1 MRCFYRR
8 GRSRR
13 ASLLLIA
20 ALLGC
25 DSSVAPDPFLVRIEP
40 LETQYVAGAQV
51 RVTVRNLGPT
61 QIALTTCPALLER
74 FEGQSWRRIEVPMNP
89 CTSQGLLPLE
99 VGATDTL
106 FVGGAGTDDVSP
118 GTYRYELLTVRS
130 AAGDLL
136 PRSSRL
142 SAPFLVIAE

>member
-1 MRCFYRR
+1 MV
-8 GRSRR
+8 RSRC

-40 LETQYVAGAQV
+40 LETQYVAGAEV
-51 RVTVRNLGPT
+51 RVIARNLGPT
-61 QIALTTCPALLER
+61 QIALTTCPARLER
-74 FEGQSWRRIEVPMNP
+74 LDGQSWRRLEVPMDP
-89 CTSQGLLPLE
+89 CTSQGLLNLD

-130 AAGDLL
+130 VSGDLL
-136 PRSSRL
+136 PRASRL
-142 SAPFLVIAE
+142 SAPFLIIDD